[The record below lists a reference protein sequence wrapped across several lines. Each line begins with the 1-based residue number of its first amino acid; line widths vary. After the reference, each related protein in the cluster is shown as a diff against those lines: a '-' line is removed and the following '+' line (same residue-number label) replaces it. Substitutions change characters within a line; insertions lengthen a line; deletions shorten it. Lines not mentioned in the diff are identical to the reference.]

1 MDKSEFV
8 SFVSSTLSKSP
19 DWFGDLVEAM
29 QSGLTEALIH
39 ERTEKSN
46 MAYSL
51 AWMIEEAPKV
61 AEQNKHDI
69 RLGLESLVE
78 FFDGAPIVKT
88 FHELLEDK

>member
-51 AWMIEEAPKV
+51 AWMIEEA
-61 AEQNKHDI
+61 EQNKHDI